1 MTALD
6 RAFTLAEMDHVAVTV
21 TKYLYLYMPRPL
33 DCFLQIKRRITER
46 GGSFCLC
53 SLKCGTKV
61 VAVADKSHA
70 LAAATCSSFQ
80 HDWITKL
87 FSRLV
92 RVFKSQ

>member
-33 DCFLQIKRRITER
+33 HCFLQIKRRIAER
-46 GGSFCLC
+46 DGSFCLC
-53 SLKCGTKV
+53 SLKCGTKI

-70 LAAATCSSFQ
+70 LSGATSSRFQ
-80 HDWITKL
+80 HHRITKL

-92 RVFKSQ
+92 RVFKGL